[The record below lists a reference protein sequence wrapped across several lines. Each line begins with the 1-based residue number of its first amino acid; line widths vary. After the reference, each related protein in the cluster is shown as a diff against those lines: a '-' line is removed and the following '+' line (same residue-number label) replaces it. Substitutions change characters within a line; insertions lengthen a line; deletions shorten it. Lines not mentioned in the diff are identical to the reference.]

1 MPPTIGFPPTP
12 DPSDCRISTY
22 RESSERPA
30 FSPGLSLPCS
40 LATESTT
47 TDNSHDMASPSASS
61 PSPAPTPLADVRAL
75 ESSHNSTPTSSP
87 TSTIISLPPLR
98 SPSTSK
104 LPFSPSP
111 SFSANSA
118 PALSRRLSLVD
129 SLDFEGPTRVGS
141 TAPSLS
147 GKDQGDAE
155 EKQVEST
162 MEEDEY
168 PEGGLR
174 AWLAVTGST
183 LVLMCTFGLSNS
195 YGAFLNYYKDHQ
207 LAGYPTSDISWIGS
221 AHLCITFGG
230 AFFAGVL
237 FDKGYFQY
245 QLAFGSAFW
254 LIGIF
259 CLSVCDSFVKIFL
272 TQALCMGIALGSMFS
287 PCLSVLGTYFKR
299 NRALMVGVA
308 ASGTAIGAVI
318 FPIMLEHLFPKIGF
332 GNSIRALGY
341 LMLGLLLIANLIT
354 RPRHVPSSAALAK
367 RTPLLPLLHKIACE
381 PGAWL
386 VCVGS
391 FGIMVCL
398 FIPLFFIVTYAKE
411 VAHNSLLSEY
421 ALAIIN
427 GTAFFSRIAS
437 GRVADRIG
445 AFNTAI
451 PLGLLIGVMTFAMLG
466 ATSTAALA
474 IFLILFGVAQGG
486 FISIVASLFMSLA
499 DDVSELGLRGGI
511 GFFFVALAS
520 LIGSPAAGALLTSS
534 GGYVA
539 PCAFGGAMA
548 VGGCALLFLGRGVQV
563 RRKGSQW
570 V

>member
-1 MPPTIGFPPTP
+1 
-12 DPSDCRISTY
+12 
-22 RESSERPA
+22 
-30 FSPGLSLPCS
+30 
-40 LATESTT
+40 
-47 TDNSHDMASPSASS
+47 MASPSASS

-75 ESSHNSTPTSSP
+75 QSSHNSTPTSSP
-87 TSTIISLPPLR
+87 ASTIISLPPLR

-118 PALSRRLSLVD
+118 LAPSGRLSLVD

-155 EKQVEST
+155 EKQVAST

-168 PEGGLR
+168 PEGGMR

-195 YGAFLNYYKDHQ
+195 YGAFLNYYNSVIHQ

-259 CLSVCDSFVKIFL
+259 CLS
-272 TQALCMGIALGSMFS
+272 ALCMGVRCHSCLPAFYRRTIAHLLPSSMTQIALGSMFS

-299 NRALMVGVA
+299 NRALVVGVA

-367 RTPLLPLLHKIACE
+367 RTPLLPLLHKIARE

-563 RRKGSQW
+563 KRKGSQW